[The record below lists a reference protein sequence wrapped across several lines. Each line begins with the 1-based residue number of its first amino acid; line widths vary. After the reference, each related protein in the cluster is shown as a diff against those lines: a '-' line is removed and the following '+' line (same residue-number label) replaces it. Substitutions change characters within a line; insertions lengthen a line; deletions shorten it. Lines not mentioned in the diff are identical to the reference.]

1 MRNYL
6 PLAVILLA
14 PAVSAWNACYC
25 AGVKARADEAARS
38 CCTAGDGVGFPKTNS
53 DVLGRWD
60 QTEQVC
66 RFAGSV
72 LTQNTLKLK
81 EHSVLVAQH
90 FTLIINRLRNNQSI
104 DMIDSYIG

>member
-72 LTQNTLKLK
+72 LTQNTLA
-81 EHSVLVAQH
+81 EAQGA
-90 FTLIINRLRNNQSI
+90 FGACCTTLHANNKVT
-104 DMIDSYIG
+104 GGVCTTK